1 MMETMLIGKGT
12 VYSGSNASFGVS
24 VRMLTAMSRIWECG
38 CAGFGNAEFMAQ
50 DSGLRV
56 TGSELS

>member
-1 MMETMLIGKGT
+1 MIGKGT